1 MVGRWAG
8 AGYEEAPRRAAWE
21 KERFEIAFQF
31 SDSVLDSNLF

>member
-21 KERFEIAFQF
+21 KERDLKLLFSFQIQF
-31 SDSVLDSNLF
+31 